1 MVIRGIIFGLSF
13 TAAGAA
19 LVLVILESGA
29 L

>member
-1 MVIRGIIFGLSF
+1 MMIRGVIFALSF